1 MEEEVRPLIPDLQAF
16 LDYLKHERNYSDH
29 TIDSYKR
36 DIVKFL
42 DFSQNEGY
50 YYKDVDINVIRNF
63 LMNERVDGISAR
75 SNQRRIIACR
85 KFYDFLLRNDKV
97 KDNPFL
103 LVKSPKVSVL
113 PPQVLYAQE
122 IKQLFDANSKRTDH
136 LALRDQAILMLLY
149 ASGLRVSELVSLT
162 IQDVNNK
169 QRILRITGKGNKTR
183 MVPYSLDAYDAIQ
196 KYIKFS
202 REELVKKNKHPSNA
216 LFLSDKGEKLTPR
229 GVEYIVSHIDD
240 KAGTTFRLHPHT
252 LRHTFATT
260 LLDKGADLRTI
271 QELLGHESLNTTQ
284 IYTHVST
291 AKMIDEYKKAF
302 PRNKKNEDD

>member
-122 IKQLFDANSKRTDH
+122 IKQLFDAIVK
-136 LALRDQAILMLLY
+136 
-149 ASGLRVSELVSLT
+149 EL
-162 IQDVNNK
+162 I
-169 QRILRITGKGNKTR
+169 I
-183 MVPYSLDAYDAIQ
+183 
-196 KYIKFS
+196 
-202 REELVKKNKHPSNA
+202 
-216 LFLSDKGEKLTPR
+216 
-229 GVEYIVSHIDD
+229 
-240 KAGTTFRLHPHT
+240 
-252 LRHTFATT
+252 
-260 LLDKGADLRTI
+260 
-271 QELLGHESLNTTQ
+271 
-284 IYTHVST
+284 
-291 AKMIDEYKKAF
+291 
-302 PRNKKNEDD
+302 

>member
-1 MEEEVRPLIPDLQAF
+1 MEGKTQHLNSDLQAF
-16 LDYLKHERNYSDH
+16 LDYLRFERNYSLH
-29 TIDSYKR
+29 TVDSYQR
-36 DIVKFL
+36 DISKFL
-42 DFSQNEGY
+42 EYAKKEGY
-50 YYKDVDINVIRNF
+50 DYLEITLTVIRNF

-75 SNQRRIIACR
+75 SNQRRLVACR
-85 KFYDFLLRNDKV
+85 KFYDFLLRHDKV
-97 KDNPFL
+97 KENPFA
-103 LVKSPKVSVL
+103 LVKAPKVNVL

-122 IKQLFDANSKRTDH
+122 VTQLFEANKKRTDH

-149 ASGLRVSELVSLT
+149 ASGLRVSELVNLT

-183 MVPYSLDAYDAIQ
+183 MVPYSIDAYDAIQ
-196 KYIKFS
+196 KYIQFS
-202 REELVKKNKHPSNA
+202 RSELSSKNKNPSNA
-216 LFLSDKGEKLTPR
+216 LFLSDKGEKLTSR
-229 GVEYIVSHIDD
+229 GVEYIVEHIDD

-252 LRHTFATT
+252 LRHTFATQ

-291 AKMIDEYKKAF
+291 SKMIDEYKRVF
-302 PRNKKNEDD
+302 PRTKKNEDN